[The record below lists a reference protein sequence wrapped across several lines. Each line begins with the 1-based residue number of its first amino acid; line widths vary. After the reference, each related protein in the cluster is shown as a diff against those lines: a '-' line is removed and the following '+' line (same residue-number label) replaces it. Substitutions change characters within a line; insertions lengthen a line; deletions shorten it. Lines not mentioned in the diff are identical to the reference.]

1 MKKTTFESRAKEAF
15 GDLYGKVKELE
26 DKAKQ
31 LRVELDRKMEEQVND
46 LKEKNTKAY
55 DTYEDVKHASNAAF
69 YDIRKGVEEASS
81 ALSEAIRKASYH
93 FK

>member
-15 GDLYGKVKELE
+15 GDVYGKIKELE

-31 LRVELDRKMEEQVND
+31 LRAELDSKVDEEGK
-46 LKEKNTKAY
+46 L
-55 DTYEDVKHASNAAF
+55 EDVKYASKAA
-69 YDIRKGVEEASS
+69 YHDIRQGVEQATA
-81 ALSEAIRKASYH
+81 ALGEAIKKASHH